1 MTNIGPTHQ
10 PLLTRSR
17 HAENTWEKERAS
29 ARILERVKCGVA
41 SGSLISFHRS
51 PPCFRAGRLLSVN
64 GTFVLNSTALCQ
76 HCQGLFPCDKIIK
89 WTRNKK
95 SWSTTTAAGKWPIF
109 VRILVVSQISSHSF
123 YLLGHQLGL
132 DVHCLAIC
140 SALCVGSL
148 VFVVSQKRLPG
159 LPWWGLVLMALP
171 LAYDRVTQLIGLRQ
185 STWEICLLTSA
196 LFGFG
201 AAWVALPW
209 LHKTIQENLPRS
221 FNDRR

>member
-17 HAENTWEKERAS
+17 HAENTREKERAS
-29 ARILERVKCGVA
+29 ARILERVRCGVA
-41 SGSLISFHRS
+41 SSSLISFHRS

-109 VRILVVSQISSHSF
+109 VRILVVSH
-123 YLLGHQLGL
+123 Y
-132 DVHCLAIC
+132 A
-140 SALCVGSL
+140 
-148 VFVVSQKRLPG
+148 
-159 LPWWGLVLMALP
+159 
-171 LAYDRVTQLIGLRQ
+171 
-185 STWEICLLTSA
+185 
-196 LFGFG
+196 
-201 AAWVALPW
+201 VALVDE
-209 LHKTIQENLPRS
+209 IEAPR
-221 FNDRR
+221 FVRQRF